1 MIKHIRRNGEGER
14 DGSRAIPRKF
24 SNNRGRETIE
34 KESWNFDK
42 RKKKLPDA
50 AAALISIRRVSPKVV
65 RDDECEALG
74 RLQEKAAGSR
84 VADNTQRE
92 IFSSRCFGYI
102 ESNGNIASSGNPEE
116 KKAAQCKLDGIT
128 YDVTTDGRRAAAY

>member
-1 MIKHIRRNGEGER
+1 M
-14 DGSRAIPRKF
+14 PRKF
-24 SNNRGRETIE
+24 SNNRSGETVD
-34 KESWNFDK
+34 KENWNFDK

-74 RLQEKAAGSR
+74 GLQEKAAGSR

-92 IFSSRCFGYI
+92 TLLISMLRMYRV
-102 ESNGNIASSGNPEE
+102 ER
-116 KKAAQCKLDGIT
+116 QHWL
-128 YDVTTDGRRAAAY
+128 VR